1 MRENVTCKLTMQLI
15 QYLAIIL
22 LIYLDFLR
30 IAVKRILFG

>member
-1 MRENVTCKLTMQLI
+1 MQLI

-30 IAVKRILFG
+30 IAVKRILFGYIKFLKDS